1 MLKYYIEKYVNN
13 MSIDDIYE
21 YAHKLKLSVNEK
33 EANVLYN
40 TIKENWEV
48 IVFNN
53 HLPII
58 NSIKDK
64 ISQELYD
71 NLNSLISEYKTK
83 YSELLK

>member
-21 YAHKLKLSVNEK
+21 YAHKLKLNVNER

-40 TIKENWEV
+40 TIKENWEI